1 MCLKVEAF
9 VQQYQSD
16 VVDIFVIE
24 EPEAHMH
31 PTNGKNVNQIFLNEI
46 LLNED
51 NNRVQ
56 GIITTHSSE
65 IIKCS
70 DLKNIRVLRIDKL
83 LKSAV
88 YDMNLF

>member
-31 PTNGKNVNQIFLNEI
+31 PQMERMLIKFLNEI
-46 LLNED
+46 LLKVGVFPENKDAD
-51 NNRVQ
+51 NYR
-56 GIITTHSSE
+56 
-65 IIKCS
+65 
-70 DLKNIRVLRIDKL
+70 
-83 LKSAV
+83 
-88 YDMNLF
+88 Y